1 MVGKL
6 ISSLGQVL
14 DLEIADMKPS
24 VQGFAN
30 LVPWYICR
38 EEQAVVT
45 AVVTCS
51 IQSSLL

>member
-14 DLEIADMKPS
+14 DLEIADMKRS
-24 VQGFAN
+24 VQG
-30 LVPWYICR
+30 YICR

-45 AVVTCS
+45 AVLTCS